1 MNIQKKLYPGYFLL
15 GALVLYV
22 FLYVIPSLAGI
33 YFSFTDWSRFDDSMR
48 FIGLQNYRT
57 IFSADEDYL
66 LYIWNTLKFTVV
78 SSVLKTVLGLA
89 LALLLAG
96 GLRGKHF
103 HRAVIFLPSVLSF
116 LITGLTFQSIL
127 KPSGLLNAM
136 LRAVGLDS
144 LTRHWLF
151 EGDWPFWSV
160 VGIDVWKGT
169 GYIMTIFLAGLTTI
183 AKDYY
188 EAAAIDG
195 ARFWRKFLHVTVPL
209 LMPAFAVTTVLNMVY
224 GLRVFDIIYV
234 TTKGGPGNQTE
245 VLYTIIFKLFGYGYY
260 GVGTAL
266 SSLMFA
272 IMAVLGYFIIKLL
285 NREVEA

>member
-1 MNIQKKLYPGYFLL
+1 MNIQKRLYPGYFLT
-15 GALVLYV
+15 GALILYI
-22 FLYVIPSLAGI
+22 FLYVAPSLAGI
-33 YFSFTDWSRFDDSMR
+33 YFSFTDWSRFDDTMR
-48 FIGLQNYRT
+48 FIGLENYRT

-66 LYIWNTLKFTVV
+66 LFIWNTLKFTVIT
-78 SSVLKTVLGLA
+78 SVWKTVFGLA

-96 GLRGKHF
+96 NLRGKNV
-103 HRAVIFLPSVLSF
+103 HRAIVFLPSVLSF

-127 KPSGLLNAM
+127 KPSGLLNTM
-136 LRAVGLDS
+136 LRAAGLDS

-160 VGIDVWKGT
+160 TGIDVWKGV

-183 AKDYY
+183 PKDYY
-188 EAAAIDG
+188 EAAEIDG
-195 ARFWRKFLHVTVPL
+195 AKFWGKFRHVTVPL

-245 VLYTIIFKLFGYGYY
+245 VLYTVIFKLFGYGYY

-272 IMAVLGYFIIKLL
+272 MMAILGYFIIKLL

>member
-1 MNIQKKLYPGYFLL
+1 MNIQKRLYPGYFLL
-15 GALVLYV
+15 GALVLYI
-22 FLYVIPSLAGI
+22 FLYVIPGLAGI

-78 SSVLKTVLGLA
+78 TSLLKTVFGLA

-96 GLRGKHF
+96 SLRGKHF

-127 KPSGLLNAM
+127 KPSGLLNTT
-136 LRAVGLDS
+136 LRAAGLDS

-160 VGIDVWKGT
+160 VGIDVWKGV

-195 ARFWRKFLHVTVPL
+195 ARYWGKFLHVTVPL
-209 LMPAFAVTTVLNMVY
+209 LMPAFAITTVLNMVY

-245 VLYTIIFKLFGYGYY
+245 VLYTVIFKLFGYGYY

-266 SSLMFA
+266 STLMFV